1 MIKAVK
7 LVAMGVSALCAGPL
21 LISGSANAQYYDY
34 GPGPGGP
41 VYGGPPPAGP
51 MSGPPGQGVRL
62 SQYEV
67 HDLVRGLGYR
77 RISEPVLSGRHYM
90 VTALDEGAP
99 VAIRVDAYSGRV
111 VDVQPLIYGRAAPGG
126 YYPPEAPF
134 PGGPARAARPA
145 APASVPLPPSRP
157 FALEGE
163 PEMVPE
169 ASSQGVPEVDAG
181 PGGGEVPVAAPDAPQ
196 YPSAQ
201 GQWNDA
207 LPAQDDSGPAPQIVT
222 PEVESVPP
230 ADVQQSTP
238 ESPKPAP
245 QVAAPANPASPA
257 AANGGAPAPPVVVT
271 PAVPPPVAGKSV
283 PDVGAGVSTPGGSSA
298 GAASVLSRPPASR

>member
-7 LVAMGVSALCAGPL
+7 SVAKGALALCAGAL
-21 LISGSANAQYYDY
+21 LMSGSANAQYYDY
-34 GPGPGGP
+34 GPGPGGS

-51 MSGPPGQGVRL
+51 MGGPPGRGVRL

-77 RISEPVLSGRHYM
+77 RVSEPILSGRHYM

-126 YYPPEAPF
+126 YYPPEAMP
-134 PGGPARAARPA
+134 PGGSARTARPPVPNSA
-145 APASVPLPPSRP
+145 PLPPSRP
-157 FALEGE
+157 FAREGE

-169 ASSQGVPEVDAG
+169 ASAQSVPEVGAGESGAPVAG
-181 PGGGEVPVAAPDAPQ
+181 PAEQQ

-201 GQWNDA
+201 GQWNEA
-207 LPAQDDSGPAPQIVT
+207 LPAQDDPGPAPQLVT
-222 PEVESVPP
+222 PAEQGVPP
-230 ADVQQSTP
+230 NVVQQPAP
-238 ESPKPAP
+238 ESPNPAP
-245 QVAAPANPASPA
+245 QAVAPASPA
-257 AANGGAPAPPVVVT
+257 SPVGANAVAPAPSVVAKPV
-271 PAVPPPVAGKSV
+271 AAPPPVARPV
-283 PDVGAGVSTPGGSSA
+283 PDVGAGVSTPGGATA
-298 GAASVLSRPPASR
+298 GTASVLSRPQASR